1 GAGVR
6 AVDPRRSAPGP
17 GRTPRR
23 HEGVTPLD
31 ADDYLAIP
39 DDYARALGGLRW
51 SPEYDAVEFD
61 ERGTLT
67 VVEHLEQILEGLFSN
82 APPVP
87 HFAHVLHL
95 LTWFLHGAGDSE

>member
-1 GAGVR
+1 M
-6 AVDPRRSAPGP
+6 
-17 GRTPRR
+17 
-23 HEGVTPLD
+23 D

-67 VVEHLEQILEGLFSN
+67 VVEHLEQILEGLFSD
-82 APPVP
+82 APAVP

-95 LTWFLHGAGDSE
+95 LTWFLRGAGDTESRGVPMQLHLAFRHARGPGDGRNL